1 MVIVLKKR
9 FDDFNNGEELL
20 KKNTIQ
26 WKKANKYM
34 QKKTSECNSIKSK
47 RILRGRLK

>member
-20 KKNTIQ
+20 KKIQ
-26 WKKANKYM
+26 SSGKKLEEA
-34 QKKTSECNSIKSK
+34 KKNI
-47 RILRGRLK
+47 RM

>member
-26 WKKANKYM
+26 WKKARRS
-34 QKKTSECNSIKSK
+34 KKKHQNVIQSNLNEY
-47 RILRGRLK
+47 